1 MRCLFLILLLFN
13 IAACGSKSTDDLP
26 DVVIKTGRIIN
37 KEFVAIE
44 EVTSGGVK
52 VNPSIF
58 ASIFSGGRISFG
70 LGFLFTSDDDSYTT
84 ETVTRYRIKMLDGSE
99 MEIFSDSTKF
109 QIDDCVEVTI
119 HKDVEKKP
127 PKLKRLEGN
136 C

>member
-1 MRCLFLILLLFN
+1 MRCLLLIIWLFS
-13 IAACGSKSTDDLP
+13 IVGCSGKSTDDLP
-26 DVVIKTGRIIN
+26 DVVNKAGRIIN

-44 EVTSGGVK
+44 EVTSGGIK

-84 ETVTRYRIKMLDGSE
+84 ETVTRYQIRMLDGSE

-109 QIDDCVEVTI
+109 QVDDCVEVTI
-119 HKDVEKKP
+119 NKDVENIP
-127 PKLKRLEGN
+127 PKLERLDGN

>member
-1 MRCLFLILLLFN
+1 MRCLILFLLLFN

-26 DVVIKTGRIIN
+26 DVVVKTGKIVD

-44 EVTSGGVK
+44 EATSGGVK

-70 LGFLFTSDDDSYTT
+70 VGFLFSSDDDSYTT
-84 ETVTRYRIKMLDGSE
+84 ETVTRYLIRTLDGSE
-99 MEIFSDSTKF
+99 MEIFSDSARF
-109 QIDDCVEVTI
+109 QVDDCVEVTI
-119 HKDVEKKP
+119 HKDAEKIP
-127 PKLKRLEGN
+127 PKLEPLEGG